1 MERVKLIEIPKDVYK
16 ALRLPKDDIEQEV
29 LKELGISLYS
39 RGVLS
44 LGKARE
50 LAGLTKW
57 EFTDELKERKIKR
70 HYGEEELKED
80 IEYARKASSGK

>member
-1 MERVKLIEIPKDVYK
+1 VKRVKLIEIPEDIYK
-16 ALRLPKDDIEQEV
+16 ALRLPKDDIEREV

-57 EFTDELKERKIKR
+57 EFIDELKERKIKR
-70 HYGEEELKED
+70 HYREEELKED
-80 IEYARKASSGK
+80 IEYARKASGSE